1 MFYIHSKAKERKN
14 KVFPA
19 MMSSKLTDKNHSQ
32 SSVLPN
38 NEQPQ
43 QYVHYKMN
51 SPNHSNGSLLAKKME
66 VLPVDNNLKLNKNA
80 KAKSKDNLLKDEEE
94 NKRNL
99 VRLSLDYNQI
109 DWSNELEFDPLSKLS
124 VVDQENALIED
135 LLYILV
141 VSNDN

>member
-1 MFYIHSKAKERKN
+1 MFYIHSKSKERKN
-14 KVFPA
+14 KIFPA

-38 NEQPQ
+38 SEPQ